1 MKKRI
6 ATFLIAMVVLCSGT
20 TFANELVPA
29 SKAVSS
35 SIANLLQTKIDYP
48 DFARIDN
55 YECCVVVRLF
65 INEDGS
71 FEIDCANCKDDR
83 LKMHVKDSIDKIISK
98 EHARYAGQTVS
109 IKVIFKLLD

>member
-6 ATFLIAMVVLCSGT
+6 ATFLIAMVTLFTGMT
-20 TFANELVPA
+20 YANEPVPA

-35 SIANLLQTKIDYP
+35 SVANLLKTNIDYP
-48 DFARIDN
+48 DFARITD
-55 YECCVVVRLF
+55 YECCVVVRLL

-71 FEIDCANCKDDR
+71 FEIDCANCKDNR
-83 LKMHVKDSIDKIISK
+83 LKIYVSNCIEKIISE

-109 IKVIFKLLD
+109 VKVTFKFLD